1 MWEQIQESED
11 QGSDKKLWDW
21 LFWEDDPQTLGEETS
36 FMISRNSGRKR
47 RQRGQKIEL

>member
-21 LFWEDDPQTLGEETS
+21 LFWED
-36 FMISRNSGRKR
+36 MIPKHWEKR
-47 RQRGQKIEL
+47 QAS